1 MKGLSNRIMLK
12 SEAVWDERSK
22 TGSASA
28 CASVGTCL
36 CSFCKGDQC
45 EGLPRNSEAELN
57 LLSSFN
63 MPYSVHKSG
72 SSECPHVPQP
82 PSWGRWWLVK
92 YKCIKKHK
100 QTISKSS
107 LFVTGP
113 SPRNLLIG
121 VYWPFQEAKPR
132 EEKHNYQKCWLPSSH
147 LWQAPLCFCVFSCQ
161 ISMVCRVE
169 HLLTL
174 L

>member
-1 MKGLSNRIMLK
+1 MKETKL
-12 SEAVWDERSK
+12 
-22 TGSASA
+22 SAST

-36 CSFCKGDQC
+36 CSFCKEDQC
-45 EGLPRNSEAELN
+45 EGLPVNSEAELN
-57 LLSSFN
+57 LPSSLN
-63 MPYSVHKSG
+63 MHTLCTKVALQ
-72 SSECPHVPQP
+72 SSHVPQP

-100 QTISKSS
+100 QTNKQTISKYT
-107 LFVTGP
+107 LFVAGP

-121 VYWPFQEAKPR
+121 VYWSFQDAKPR

-161 ISMVCRVE
+161 VSMVCRVE
-169 HLLTL
+169 HLLTFL
-174 L
+174 